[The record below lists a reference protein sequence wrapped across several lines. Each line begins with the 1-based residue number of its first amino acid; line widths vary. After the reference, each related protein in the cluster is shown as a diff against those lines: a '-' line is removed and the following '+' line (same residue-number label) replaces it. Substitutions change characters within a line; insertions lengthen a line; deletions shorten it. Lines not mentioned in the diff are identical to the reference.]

1 MPPFIASGE
10 KNAIPDGDSSLKKKK
25 KKEKKKKS
33 SWLLEE
39 LVSSTEPWDSSSD
52 LGMEG

>member
-25 KKEKKKKS
+25 KKEKKKEQLAS
-33 SWLLEE
+33 GGACFFHRAMGFQL
-39 LVSSTEPWDSSSD
+39 
-52 LGMEG
+52 